1 MKNSVRFVE
10 DLPFVGVTNYDQCK
24 TPQFVVSNKVHQNI
38 ITCTKPFQ
46 FRHLMKNVQS
56 QEKTKK
62 RLLHAF
68 KKTKPK
74 KIYKSITNAY

>member
-1 MKNSVRFVE
+1 MKNSVKFVE

-46 FRHLMKNVQS
+46 FRLLMKNVQP

-62 RLLHAF
+62 GYCMRL
-68 KKTKPK
+68 KKRNQK
-74 KIYKSITNAY
+74 KYINL